1 MKKVGIIGGAGFI
14 GSYITKEF
22 LENGFTVKVSVTDIS
37 KQAKYLHLTELEL
50 SGNLYIT
57 EMKVENKGQL
67 EHFVQDCDIV
77 VHCGTPFQL
86 EVKDPQAE
94 LFEPIVKGTENFLEV
109 INKTLSV
116 EKVVIVASVASYNS
130 NFPMPPDGKSPEE
143 SFDESQEKFIST
155 DSHPYGQAK
164 YMANQVVDKFIKENK
179 SLHFEIST
187 VSPVMVFGK
196 SLSGREDSTST
207 GMQYFIQKMIAPNE
221 SIKFFY
227 KIDAFFAIVDVK
239 DVAKAI
245 YKTAIT
251 KGLHGK
257 NYLLSSETWRV
268 SDVNRMLNLMEPL
281 HKPLIVYQNKM
292 AEEDLGVAFKPVKQT
307 LFNYV
312 I

>member
-1 MKKVGIIGGAGFI
+1 MKKAGIIGGAGFI

-37 KQAKYLHLTELEL
+37 KQAKYQHLTELEL

-130 NFPMPPDGKSPEE
+130 NFPMPPDGKLPEDP
-143 SFDESQEKFIST
+143 FDESQEKFMST

-164 YMANQVVDKFIKENK
+164 YMANQVVDTFIKENN

>member
-1 MKKVGIIGGAGFI
+1 
-14 GSYITKEF
+14 
-22 LENGFTVKVSVTDIS
+22 
-37 KQAKYLHLTELEL
+37 
-50 SGNLYIT
+50 
-57 EMKVENKGQL
+57 
-67 EHFVQDCDIV
+67 
-77 VHCGTPFQL
+77 
-86 EVKDPQAE
+86 
-94 LFEPIVKGTENFLEV
+94 
-109 INKTLSV
+109 
-116 EKVVIVASVASYNS
+116 
-130 NFPMPPDGKSPEE
+130 
-143 SFDESQEKFIST
+143 
-155 DSHPYGQAK
+155 
-164 YMANQVVDKFIKENK
+164 
-179 SLHFEIST
+179 
-187 VSPVMVFGK
+187 
-196 SLSGREDSTST
+196 
-207 GMQYFIQKMIAPNE
+207 MIAPNE

>member
-1 MKKVGIIGGAGFI
+1 MKKAGIIGGAGFI

-37 KQAKYLHLTELEL
+37 KQEKYRHLTELEL

-57 EMKVENKGQL
+57 EMKVENKAQL
-67 EHFVQDCDIV
+67 EHFIQDCDIV

-86 EVKDPQAE
+86 EVKDPKSE
-94 LFEPIVKGTENFLEV
+94 LFDPIVTGTENFLEV
-109 INKTLSV
+109 IKKNLSL

-143 SFDESQEKFIST
+143 PFDESKEKFIST
-155 DSHPYGQAK
+155 KSHPYGQAK

-179 SLHFEIST
+179 NLHFEIST